1 MITAASEKTHQ
12 PTIDGPHLYDAVPLH
27 PPDPGESGGDNL
39 LARATAGQQAAR
51 TVLREAIGER
61 HPIILLFGETGVG
74 KSTLIQSV
82 LASTEAQSE
91 ITFYFSATGGE
102 FVGPPTFDAFLNIVC
117 QRITEG
123 ETIRERPAML
133 AVLAS
138 AVAAHA
144 RAERTVVF
152 AVDHADHLGDKF
164 ISELLKLPDYLNADP
179 KRLVRI
185 FVGSAALAS
194 RLDSALRKP
203 GAIGR
208 RFVEIRLP
216 QPTAEE
222 VATLL
227 AYEDMA
233 QPGGPMLTTGAIER
247 ISAYAKSN
255 LHWAVPLADAAR
267 ALALHQ
273 GVREVTP
280 ELVGGALLELW
291 PPAQQQSSLEG
302 DRGSEAPMQGLS
314 DGAPVS
320 FAPDPD
326 NLAAG
331 YDQASSAVA
340 QASRPTA
347 GTPSIRPQLLRW
359 TWIVAAAL
367 ILATVIGG
375 LGFLFG
381 KDTSTTTISQPPQ
394 VATERAPA
402 PQPGP
407 PPSSAAL
414 PEGSADSSASLQPP
428 AQDAQLPSTDQ
439 PPANEAAEEPAA
451 PRPAEDEPKAPAVSP
466 PASPVVEAPVA
477 KAPVAKKAPAPS
489 KSKGI
494 KKNQERSETQ
504 WIQRR

>member
-1 MITAASEKTHQ
+1 MITAVSEKTDQ
-12 PTIDGPHLYDAVPLH
+12 PTIDGPNLYDAVPLH
-27 PPDPGESGGDNL
+27 PPDLRESGSDNL

-51 TVLREAIGER
+51 AVLRDAIGER

-82 LASTEAQSE
+82 LASTEAQPE
-91 ITFYFSATGGE
+91 ITFYVSATGGE

-123 ETIRERPAML
+123 EGTRERPAML
-133 AVLAS
+133 AALAS
-138 AVAAHA
+138 AVAANA
-144 RAERTVVF
+144 RAERTMVLVI
-152 AVDHADHLGDKF
+152 DHADHLTDKF
-164 ISELLKLPDYLNADP
+164 IFELIKLPDYLNADP

-194 RLDSALRKP
+194 RLDSALRRP

-280 ELVGGALLELW
+280 ELVSGALLELW
-291 PPAQQQSSLEG
+291 PPAQQQFSLEG
-302 DRGSEAPMQGLS
+302 DQGSEPSLQGLS

-320 FAPDPD
+320 FSPGTD

-331 YDQASSAVA
+331 YNQASSAAA

-347 GTPSIRPQLLRW
+347 GTPSTRPQLLRW

-367 ILATVIGG
+367 ILATVIGA

-381 KDTSTTTISQPPQ
+381 KDTGTTTINQPPQ
-394 VATERAPA
+394 VATERALA

-407 PPSSAAL
+407 PPSSGAL
-414 PEGSADSSASLQPP
+414 PEGSADSNSSLQIP
-428 AQDAQLPSTDQ
+428 ARQAQSPSADQ
-439 PPANEAAEEPAA
+439 PPANEEAEEPAA
-451 PRPAEDEPKAPAVSP
+451 AEDEPKAPAVSS
-466 PASPVVEAPVA
+466 PASPVVKALVA
-477 KAPVAKKAPAPS
+477 KAPVAKKATAATPT

-494 KKNQERSETQ
+494 KKNQERPETL